1 MIIFED
7 INSTFIKVTSTDE
20 SEYIKL
26 HDYFSIPIPGI
37 EHSQRFRAGLMDGA
51 KKFLNANGYLL
62 WGLKQKAIDYLNT
75 EDISYQ
81 DNTTPIISDFNSK
94 EFIEFYNKLDLPF
107 KPYKHQLEGVL
118 VCLREKR
125 VLPLLCTGSGKSLVI
140 YILCRYAI
148 QRNLKVL
155 LLVPSISLVYQM
167 SGDFKD
173 YFYNKEKNILKQIE
187 NSNDDIEILT
197 LNKELES
204 IYQNR
209 KDLNCESIDEHIHLI
224 FGGQDKHSDKLVKI
238 STRDSLSIGQNRVDE
253 DYFKDI
259 DMFIGDE
266 IHRAGS
272 DTTSEIIKACN
283 KSYNNDSMYKIGLT
297 GSLSTNVIDN
307 LLIEGMIGKV
317 ASIIKMRELID
328 LGLATNV
335 YIQPLYLN
343 YNISLT
349 KEVKKMKYAEED
361 KFVRTFEPRSKFI
374 AKLATSFNDKNIM
387 IIYKNNDSAEQI
399 LSEIIKIRNPDKTF
413 KLKDYQKD
421 NDEKVYL
428 SAGSTKAVNRDD
440 FRGMME
446 DSNGNILI
454 GNTSIIST
462 GINIKN
468 VHVFIFANIGK
479 SSTTVIQAIGR
490 IVRLHSSK
498 CDGAVVYDI
507 VDNLVYTV
515 PKSGRQY
522 ENYNFKHWIERLGI
536 YTMEEFDVMEPKQ
549 IQLNIEELF

>member
-7 INSTFIKVTSTDE
+7 VDATFIKVSATDE

-26 HDYFSIPIPGI
+26 HHYFSIPIPGI
-37 EHSQRFRAGLMDGA
+37 EHSQLFKAGLMDGA

-62 WGLKQKAIDYLNT
+62 WGLKQKAIDYLKS

-81 DNTTPIISDFNSK
+81 DNTTPIISDFNVK
-94 EFIEFYNKLDLPF
+94 DFMEFYNKIDLPF
-107 KPYKHQLEGVL
+107 KPYKHQLEAVL
-118 VCLREKR
+118 LCLKEKR
-125 VLPLLCTGSGKSLVI
+125 VLPLMCTGSGKSIVI
-140 YILCRYAI
+140 HLLCRYAI

-167 SGDFKD
+167 SGDFRD
-173 YFYNKEKNILKQIE
+173 YFYAKENRILEQIE
-187 NSNDDIEILT
+187 NCNDDIEILT
-197 LNKELES
+197 LNKELET

-209 KDLNCESIDEHIHLI
+209 KDLNCESIEEHIHLI

-283 KSYNNDSMYKIGLT
+283 KSYNNDSMYKIGMT

-307 LLIEGMIGKV
+307 LLIEGMIGAVKP
-317 ASIIKMRELID
+317 IIKMRELID

-335 YIQPLYLN
+335 SIQPLYLN
-343 YNISLT
+343 YNTTLT

-374 AKLATSFNDKNIM
+374 AKLATSFKDKNVM

-399 LSEIIKIRNPDKTF
+399 LTEIIKIRNPDKTF

-428 SAGSTKAVNRDD
+428 SAGSTKAANRDD
-440 FRGMME
+440 FRGLME

-454 GNTSIIST
+454 GNTAIIST

-536 YTMEEFDVMEPKQ
+536 YTLESFDILNPKQ
-549 IQLNIEELF
+549 VQLNIEELF